1 VTRGFVSSRWEP
13 EEPPAEALWF
23 AVREREVLILEGEPT
38 GIPRLGGLHAVGLD
52 VEVSHYLGALGDVHC
67 YAARVVAEAQAPE
80 GMSFVE
86 LRPAL
91 LSLEEE
97 LAGVTGLAY
106 QIVDWD
112 RTHRFCGRC
121 GTPTEDAP
129 GERAKRC
136 PACDLHAWPRVSPA
150 VIVAVTRGDEI
161 LLARGRRFV
170 DPIYSV
176 LAGFVDPGESLEQA
190 VAREIHEEV
199 GVEVED
205 VRYFGSQ
212 PWPFPHS
219 LMVGFTARWA
229 RGEIEIDPE
238 EIVDAAWFRFDALPT
253 VPPRLS
259 IARKLIDDFVA
270 EASRVSAGA

>member
-1 VTRGFVSSRWEP
+1 
-13 EEPPAEALWF
+13 
-23 AVREREVLILEGEPT
+23 
-38 GIPRLGGLHAVGLD
+38 
-52 VEVSHYLGALGDVHC
+52 
-67 YAARVVAEAQAPE
+67 
-80 GMSFVE
+80 
-86 LRPAL
+86 
-91 LSLEEE
+91 
-97 LAGVTGLAY
+97 
-106 QIVDWD
+106 
-112 RTHRFCGRC
+112 
-121 GTPTEDAP
+121 
-129 GERAKRC
+129 
-136 PACDLHAWPRVSPA
+136 

-238 EIVDAAWFRFDALPT
+238 EIVDAGWFRFDALPT